1 MTLQVS
7 GVWAVVT
14 NWNGGARNLDCIA
27 SLLSEGLDPERIV
40 FVDNG
45 SVDGSLE
52 LVRDAH
58 PNICFLENPSNLG
71 FAEGA
76 SMGAAEALEKG
87 GGAVFF
93 VNNDVT
99 LLPGCLESLVA
110 VLREEPRVGLVGP
123 RVLFQRERSRVW
135 SAGGRI
141 AWRSNVLTLLGHG
154 QNDSPEWELE
164 REVDFVCG
172 CALLVRREVLDEVGG
187 FEPEWFAYFEDA
199 DLGVR
204 ARREG
209 WSSRVIGHAACL
221 HDASASTGGGKNP
234 RRKYMMGLN
243 SVWFLRTH
251 GSPVHWVRFFLFD
264 VLTLPLVIFVGLFVG
279 EGKSA
284 LAKALGILE
293 GFSGRRVT
301 AARIESGAGPL
312 W

>member
-1 MTLQVS
+1 MSLQLS
-7 GVWAVVT
+7 NVWAVVT

-40 FVDNG
+40 FVDNA
-45 SVDGSLE
+45 SSDGSLE
-52 LVRDAH
+52 LVRGEH
-58 PNICFLENPSNLG
+58 PSLCFLENSSNLG

-76 SMGAAEALEKG
+76 SMGAAKALEVG
-87 GGAVFF
+87 CDAVFF

-99 LLPGCLESLVA
+99 LLPGCLEPLVS
-110 VLREEPRVGLVGP
+110 VLSDEPGVGLVGP

-135 SAGGRI
+135 SAGGRVS
-141 AWRSNVLTLLGHG
+141 WRSNVLTLLGHG
-154 QNDSPEWELE
+154 ENDGPEWELE

-172 CALLVRREVLDEVGG
+172 CALLVRREVFEEVGG
-187 FEPEWFAYFEDA
+187 FESEWFAYFEDA

-209 WSSRVIGHAACL
+209 WSSRVVGRAACL

-251 GSPVHWVRFFLFD
+251 GRPVHWVQFFLFD
-264 VLTLPLVIFVGLFVG
+264 VLTLPLVILVGLFVG
-279 EGKSA
+279 EAKSA
-284 LAKALGILE
+284 LAKAIGILE
-293 GFSGRRVT
+293 GFTGRRVT
-301 AARIESGAGPL
+301 ATRIEPGAGPL